1 MIRNAE
7 NPRNSFITTTQLAK
21 ICQADP
27 KSVRTWVERKQ
38 GPPHLLTP
46 GRHLRFRVGDVAEW
60 LAKRGYEVPQAYQQ
74 FIGKGAK

>member
-38 GPPHLLTP
+38 GPPHVLTP
-46 GRHLRFRVGDVAEW
+46 GRHLRFRVGDVAW
-60 LAKRGYEVPQAYQQ
+60 RLKCFTTSAANRGRRQTWHL
-74 FIGKGAK
+74 